1 MPLDP
6 GNVAVLREH
15 MQWAYR
21 FAIFWDVLALA
32 VFGGGYALATIM
44 ELNGENRTVM
54 AVMLGTLLILN
65 AMWQAAG
72 LLLSRFHTVVLRGTG
87 GVAR

>member
-6 GNVAVLREH
+6 NQVAVIREH

-32 VFGGGYALATIM
+32 VFGGGYALAAMM
-44 ELNGENRTVM
+44 ELNGENRAIM

-72 LLLSRFHTVVLRGTG
+72 LLLARFQTVVLRG
-87 GVAR
+87 VAGATR